1 MRFTENAAKEI
12 KKIMERDGL
21 DPTTMAVRM
30 GVKGGGCSGFTYTL
44 DFDNRQRKFDLFFES
59 NGLGILVDKKSH
71 LYIGKTTI
79 DWSYTLSDRGLKFDK
94 PDAKGSCGCNTSFML
109 ETFKFSL
116 FLFNESVPDFFLLNN
131 PKYLYCK
138 AFS

>member
-12 KKIMERDGL
+12 RKIMERDGL
-21 DPTTMAVRM
+21 DTTSMAVRM

-44 DFDNRQRKFDLFFES
+44 DFDNHKRKFDLFFES

-79 DWSYTLSDRGLKFDK
+79 DWSYTLSDRGLKFDN
-94 PDAKGSCGCNTSFML
+94 PDAKGSWGCKTSFMIDIP
-109 ETFKFSL
+109 EQKNMPSWM
-116 FLFNESVPDFFLLNN
+116 
-131 PKYLYCK
+131 
-138 AFS
+138 

>member
-1 MRFTENAAKEI
+1 MKFTENASKEI
-12 KKIMERDGL
+12 RKIMERDGL
-21 DPTTMAVRM
+21 DSTTMAVRM

-79 DWSYTLSDRGLKFDK
+79 DWSYTLSDRGLKFDN
-94 PDAKGSCGCNTSFML
+94 PDAKGSCGCKTSFMIDISKK
-109 ETFKFSL
+109 ETTPSWM
-116 FLFNESVPDFFLLNN
+116 
-131 PKYLYCK
+131 
-138 AFS
+138 